1 MFHNKRKYQKKYQLQ
16 KGMKMINALVFI
28 ISIITCG
35 ILLRI
40 FGYSQKNLIQIII
53 NAVIGII
60 ALYVTKYVG
69 IPITINW
76 ISIMIVSFLGLPG
89 VIIILIFSN

>member
-1 MFHNKRKYQKKYQLQ
+1 
-16 KGMKMINALVFI
+16 MINILIFV
-28 ISIITCG
+28 ISIIIYG

-60 ALYVTKYVG
+60 ALYVVNYVG

-76 ISIMIVSFLGLPG
+76 ISIVIVSFLGLPG

>member
-1 MFHNKRKYQKKYQLQ
+1 
-16 KGMKMINALVFI
+16 MINALVFV

-53 NAVIGII
+53 NALIGIT
-60 ALYVTKYVG
+60 ALYVIKYVG
-69 IPITINW
+69 ITITINW
-76 ISIMIVSFLGLPG
+76 ISIMVVSFLGLPG

>member
-1 MFHNKRKYQKKYQLQ
+1 
-16 KGMKMINALVFI
+16 MINILIFLIAIVI
-28 ISIITCG
+28 YG

-60 ALYVTKYVG
+60 ALYVLKYVG

-76 ISIMIVSFLGLPG
+76 ISIMLVSFFGLPG
-89 VIIILIFSN
+89 VIIILIFST